1 MAERP
6 AIREG
11 PQNLKKKSVEAD
23 LRTFTKK
30 HYLPPSILPTNQ
42 HIIDYTMATPVQ
54 RRSSRLAQ
62 RRCSLQSLS
71 VEDEEAAKQQKQQYL
86 GRSKSSRTAQTNEQK
101 QQQQPLRRSKRII
114 EQNTKSQSLLLPP
127 SPVSALD
134 APFSTSTAT
143 DDQSES
149 GVLPDIKASSIIT
162 PIKIKTPSKSQGV
175 RFGINSVAEFSG
187 CDPPMRMDRLSSDV
201 SQHLF
206 PHRSNSNDDDDG
218 SDDDDVT
225 KQNCHILAQWDDSF
239 DELGQIDDEDE
250 EDSITDHYHD
260 EDGNEEETQWRNATL
275 VLEEEEE
282 IVDVHAADITQ
293 NDNHRYKEERSRPT
307 KRVDEYFCK
316 TCGKGMRYTSRFVYE
331 DD

>member
-1 MAERP
+1 
-6 AIREG
+6 
-11 PQNLKKKSVEAD
+11 
-23 LRTFTKK
+23 
-30 HYLPPSILPTNQ
+30 
-42 HIIDYTMATPVQ
+42 MATPVK

-62 RRCSLQSLS
+62 RRCSLQSLA
-71 VEDEEAAKQQKQQYL
+71 VENEEAVKQHYS
-86 GRSKSSRTAQTNEQK
+86 GRPQSSGTAQRNKQK
-101 QQQQPLRRSKRII
+101 LHQPLRRSKRII

-127 SPVSALD
+127 SPISAID

-143 DDQSES
+143 DDHSES
-149 GVLPDIKASSIIT
+149 DVLPDIRASSIIT
-162 PIKIKTPSKSQGV
+162 PIKKTPSKSQGV

-187 CDPPMRMDRLSSDV
+187 CDPPMRMERLSSDV

-206 PHRSNSNDDDDG
+206 PHRSNSNDEDDG
-218 SDDDDVT
+218 SDDDDDVT

-239 DELGQIDDEDE
+239 DELDQIDDEDEE

-282 IVDVHAADITQ
+282 LVDVLAADITQ

>member
-1 MAERP
+1 
-6 AIREG
+6 
-11 PQNLKKKSVEAD
+11 
-23 LRTFTKK
+23 
-30 HYLPPSILPTNQ
+30 
-42 HIIDYTMATPVQ
+42 MATPVQ

-71 VEDEEAAKQQKQQYL
+71 VEDEEVVKQQKQLYL

-134 APFSTSTAT
+134 LDAPFSTSTAT
-143 DDQSES
+143 DDTSES
-149 GVLPDIKASSIIT
+149 DVLPVIRASSIIT

-239 DELGQIDDEDE
+239 DELDQIDDEDEE

-282 IVDVHAADITQ
+282 IVDILAADITQ

>member
-1 MAERP
+1 MAP
-6 AIREG
+6 
-11 PQNLKKKSVEAD
+11 
-23 LRTFTKK
+23 
-30 HYLPPSILPTNQ
+30 
-42 HIIDYTMATPVQ
+42 PVQ

-71 VEDEEAAKQQKQQYL
+71 VEDEEAVKQQKQQYL
-86 GRSKSSRTAQTNEQK
+86 GRSKSSRTAQTKNEQK

-127 SPVSALD
+127 SPISAID

-143 DDQSES
+143 DDHSES
-149 GVLPDIKASSIIT
+149 DVLPDIRASSIIT

-187 CDPPMRMDRLSSDV
+187 CDPPMRMERLSSDV
-201 SQHLF
+201 SATLF
-206 PHRSNSNDDDDG
+206 PHRSNSNDEDDG

-225 KQNCHILAQWDDSF
+225 KQSCHILAQWDDSF
-239 DELGQIDDEDE
+239 DELDQIDDEDEE

-260 EDGNEEETQWRNATL
+260 EDGNEEETQWRNASL

-282 IVDVHAADITQ
+282 LVDVLAADITQ

-316 TCGKGMRYTSRFVYE
+316 SCGKGISLWNS
-331 DD
+331 